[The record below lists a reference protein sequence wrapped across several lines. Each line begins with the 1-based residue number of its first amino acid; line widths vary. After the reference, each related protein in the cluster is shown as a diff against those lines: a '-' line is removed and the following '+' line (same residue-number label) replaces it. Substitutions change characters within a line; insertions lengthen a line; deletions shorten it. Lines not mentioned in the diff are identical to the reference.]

1 MHKVLP
7 HERLEAR
14 DILQNEDHAR
24 SGDHLP
30 YSLLRRAGVRDGL
43 EDGDEELADIR
54 AHGDWERAQEAM
66 DGPVVSAQF
75 LVDYKPTLF

>member
-1 MHKVLP
+1 MHEVLP

-14 DILQNEDHAR
+14 NVLQDEDHAR

-30 YSLLRRAGVRDGL
+30 HGLLRCAGVRDGL

-54 AHGDWERAQEAM
+54 ANGDWERAQEAM
-66 DGPVVSAQF
+66 NGPVVSAQSLGDHKSV
-75 LVDYKPTLF
+75 LV